1 VIAGLVLVV
10 LVLTARFTAGR
21 SVTAGYLLCLVS
33 LLWLAVDKRM
43 EGPTVIA
50 FTPTHGLTA
59 ADLAGVAGLVLGVH
73 QAWPDVVRRL
83 RGVRS
88 R

>member
-10 LVLTARFTAGR
+10 LVLVARFTAGR
-21 SVTAGYLLCLVS
+21 RAGAGYLLCLAS

-43 EGPTVIA
+43 EGPTVI
-50 FTPTHGLTA
+50 TVTSSHGLTA
-59 ADLAGVAGLVLGVH
+59 ADLAGVAGLLLGAH
-73 QAWPDVVRRL
+73 QAWPDVVRRV
-83 RGVRS
+83 RGAAS